1 MPTPKPKTTAVTVAP
16 SEEKLALLKSEF
28 PQEEGFTKTIYPR
41 LGMYSQDVT
50 EEVRNPKTNKKEIKL
65 ITEAGTFYIERQSEE
80 AGEDGKKEW
89 TKEEIGTEVEATI
102 VFQRKQLRHYNEST
116 EEYTSSPVFDS
127 MEEVVPLFRDKKEI
141 ARGTPAEL
149 KARPEFEV
157 VKEGKTKSALEDNR
171 ILYVLYEGEIYQMN
185 LRGSSMFSFM
195 SYARGATPPAV
206 LTKFS
211 SESMEKG
218 DIAWNKMTFE
228 TVRNLSDA
236 EVDIV
241 LENIETIK
249 TLIAEEKQF
258 YAAKNTEKKDDGFGA
273 FDDKSKEG
281 IDD

>member
-1 MPTPKPKTTAVTVAP
+1 MATKTTTKALAVAP

-28 PQEEGFTKTIYPR
+28 PQEDGFTKTIYPR

-50 EEVRNPKTNKKEIKL
+50 EEVRNKQGRKEIKL

-80 AGEDGKKEW
+80 EVDGKREW
-89 TKEEIGTEVEATI
+89 TKEELGTKVEATI

-116 EEYTSSPVFDS
+116 EVYTSSPVFDS
-127 MEEVVPLFRDKKEI
+127 MDEIVPLFRDKKEI
-141 ARGTPAEL
+141 ARGTPQEL
-149 KARPEFEV
+149 KAREEFEV

-171 ILYVLYEGEIYQMN
+171 ILYVLYEGELYQMN

-228 TVRNLSDA
+228 TVRNLADS
-236 EVDIV
+236 EVDTV
-241 LENIETIK
+241 LENIENIK
-249 TLIAEEKQF
+249 TSVAEEKQF
-258 YAAKNTEKKDDGFGA
+258 YAAKNVEKKDDGYGA
-273 FDDKSKEG
+273 FDEKKEDIDK
-281 IDD
+281 